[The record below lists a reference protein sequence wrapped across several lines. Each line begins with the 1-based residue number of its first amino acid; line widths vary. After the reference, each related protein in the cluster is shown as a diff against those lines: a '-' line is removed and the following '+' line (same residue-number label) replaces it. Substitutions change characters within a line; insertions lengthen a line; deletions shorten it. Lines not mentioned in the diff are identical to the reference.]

1 MIFDVGHG
9 CGSFSWDAARR
20 AFEHFFYPDTISTDL
35 HRYSIE
41 RWCIDLPTTMS
52 KFLHL
57 GMPLSDI
64 VLNTTWTP
72 ACAIGRAREIGTLRP
87 GAHADAFVFSI
98 EQGAFPLQDTHGKVV
113 NASRRIKPHRIMRAG
128 AWDMGQ
134 GARPLRPLR
143 ECDYEVFRNL
153 EESA

>member
-1 MIFDVGHG
+1 
-9 CGSFSWDAARR
+9 
-20 AFEHFFYPDTISTDL
+20 
-35 HRYSIE
+35 
-41 RWCIDLPTTMS
+41 MS

-64 VLNTTWTP
+64 GSEDHLD
-72 ACAIGRAREIGTLRP
+72 ARLRHRA
-87 GAHADAFVFSI
+87 GARDRHIAAGGDADAFVFSI